1 MKTPAYS
8 KRTLIL
14 LACIL
19 TFVGCTKKTAPE
31 KTEIPSGTMQATNAF
46 PAINDEQANSV
57 FAQGAQALS
66 QSRSSAKSLT
76 DAISQFLSAP
86 TNENLKSA
94 QALWSVATIEY
105 RRFSFFRHLGLVDPT
120 SFATLNRL
128 DYQISG
134 YPIQP
139 GFIDTFGPYKYSG
152 LVHDVSFPITEE
164 SLANQH
170 GLTDLADVV
179 LGFYAIEFL
188 LFNSGIERN
197 PTDFTQITVIDDAL
211 KERGFEKLEE
221 IPNNRRR
228 KLLRQQAQILN
239 ADLKRMEEYWSNN
252 KEGFQEQWQT
262 FSAEKRIDTVLN
274 ALSSSLTQ
282 VMIEIGEL
290 NQEGSTSTQISAG
303 IYASSISEQKKFIHH
318 AIASI
323 KSGSSLLIAD
333 ESHIINASLSQAFSL
348 TSDDIQTENK
358 DRKEHWR
365 SVFSSIKSASDH
377 LNKKN

>member
-1 MKTPAYS
+1 MKMPAYS

-14 LACIL
+14 LACAL
-19 TFVGCTKKTAPE
+19 TIVGCTKKTAHE
-31 KTEIPSGTMQATNAF
+31 TTEMPSGTEQTSAVF
-46 PAINDEQANSV
+46 PPINDELASTV
-57 FAQGAQALS
+57 FTQGTKALS
-66 QSRSSAKSLT
+66 QARSSAKTLT
-76 DAISQFLSAP
+76 DAINQFLTTP
-86 TNENLKSA
+86 TNENLKNA
-94 QALWSVATIEY
+94 QALWAVATIEY

-120 SFATLNRL
+120 SLAILNRL

-170 GLTDLADVV
+170 GLTDLTDVV

-188 LFNSGIERN
+188 LFNSGVERN
-197 PTDFTQITVIDDAL
+197 PADFNQITTIDDTL
-211 KERGFEKLEE
+211 KERGFEQLAE

-228 KLLRQQAQILN
+228 KLLSQQTQVLN
-239 ADLKRMEEYWSNN
+239 TDLKRLEEYWSN

-290 NQEGSTSTQISAG
+290 NQGENASTHISPG
-303 IYASSISEQKKFIHH
+303 IYASSIDEQKKFIHH

-323 KSGSSLLIAD
+323 KRGSSLLIAD
-333 ESHIINASLSQAFSL
+333 ETHIINTSLNQAFSL

-365 SVFSSIKSASDH
+365 SVFSSIKTASDH
-377 LNKKN
+377 LNKKK